1 MKILKN
7 TDICF
12 GIQLFARY
20 ISMKDLRV
28 FLRFLVVGWKKRK
41 YFVLLLECRDCVGY
55 NLNFIVK
62 DINVVANNYEKMKRW
77 KASFNSN

>member
-1 MKILKN
+1 
-7 TDICF
+7 
-12 GIQLFARY
+12 
-20 ISMKDLRV
+20 MKDLRV